1 MSAIS
6 ADGEGRFFSIR
17 ALRVPAPP
25 TWATGVLH
33 GDPTSGHSRLN
44 WRGLSKPETLDSPG
58 FTHICG
64 RLRRGSRVE
73 EFLDRRPG
81 ELSGRQQRVALARAL
96 VKEPQV
102 LLLDEPLVPIKAP
115 RP

>member
-1 MSAIS
+1 VKWSAPS
-6 ADGEGRFFSIR
+6 
-17 ALRVPAPP
+17 
-25 TWATGVLH
+25 
-33 GDPTSGHSRLN
+33 
-44 WRGLSKPETLDSPG
+44 SKPETLDFPG

>member
-1 MSAIS
+1 VKWSAPS
-6 ADGEGRFFSIR
+6 
-17 ALRVPAPP
+17 
-25 TWATGVLH
+25 
-33 GDPTSGHSRLN
+33 
-44 WRGLSKPETLDSPG
+44 SKPETLDFPG

-81 ELSGRQQRVALARAL
+81 ELAGRQQRVALFRAL

-102 LLLDEPLVPIKAP
+102 LLLDEPLVPIKTP
-115 RP
+115 RPQAHPLGEPGSPVIRRRR